1 MCLLSGGFGGARFAP
16 GLVAALG
23 VSAVSVVTNP
33 GDDVRLLGGEVW
45 PDFDA
50 VLYALAWLYDE
61 ERGWGIRGEGFT
73 AADEADEAGV
83 AGAAGAWF
91 RVGDHDLALCRERA
105 AWLDA
110 GVGRAEMARRLRKRL
125 ELGEQGVRVNV
136 VAPGVVRTSLVAP
149 MLDRPEVAAEFL
161 ERLPLGRLGT
171 PGDVATCVAFLLSA
185 DAGYV
190 TGQTL
195 KADGGMSLRKHPRM
209 LPR

>member
-1 MCLLSGGFGGARFAP
+1 M
-16 GLVAALG
+16 
-23 VSAVSVVTNP
+23 VTNP

-50 VLYALAWLYDE
+50 VLYALAGLYDE
-61 ERGWGIRGEGFT
+61 ERGWGIRGESFA
-73 AADEADEAGV
+73 AAD
-83 AGAAGAWF
+83 AAGAWF
-91 RVGDHDLALCRERA
+91 RVGDRDLALCRERA

-110 GVGRAEMARRLRKRL
+110 GVGRVEVARRLRERL

-136 VAPGVVRTSLVAP
+136 VAPGVVRTPLMAP

-195 KADGGMSLRKHPRM
+195 KADGGMSLREHPRM